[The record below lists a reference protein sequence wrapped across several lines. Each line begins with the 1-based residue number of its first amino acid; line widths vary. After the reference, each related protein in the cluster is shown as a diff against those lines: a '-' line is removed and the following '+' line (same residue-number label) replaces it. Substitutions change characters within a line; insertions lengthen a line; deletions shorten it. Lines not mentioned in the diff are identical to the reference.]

1 MPQSVLIL
9 LCQRT
14 GSGDKVH
21 FAGLCAWSG
30 ASFRTT
36 IFGAMASRLIVDET
50 RCSGCRA
57 CQVACA
63 DMHED
68 AFSVALARL
77 YVLKRDAEGI
87 DRPVVC
93 HFCADAPC
101 AAACPTGALSQR
113 ADGVLLLDAARCEGC
128 GLCIEA
134 CTYEVLRL
142 HPRAEQP
149 LLCDLCGGEPA
160 CVAACVTG
168 ALKLEGKK

>member
-1 MPQSVLIL
+1 
-9 LCQRT
+9 
-14 GSGDKVH
+14 
-21 FAGLCAWSG
+21 
-30 ASFRTT
+30 
-36 IFGAMASRLIVDET
+36 MALRLVVNET

-63 DMHED
+63 EAHEN

-77 YVLKRDAEGI
+77 RVEKRDAEGI

-101 AAACPTGALSQR
+101 VAACPTGALSQR

-128 GLCIEA
+128 SLCIEA
-134 CTYEVLRL
+134 CTYEALRL
-142 HPRAEQP
+142 HPRTDKP
-149 LLCDLCGGEPA
+149 LSCDLCEGEPA

-168 ALKLEGKK
+168 ALKLEEQK